1 MGGKIKQ
8 KGIIITFAVLLFSL
22 AVISLASAL
31 KENTRSIEHN
41 AEFAS
46 IIGRVAY
53 KFENVQDNIYD
64 IMLNVGN
71 MNFDSNESA
80 IWFYERLPD
89 KSKKETYLIDL
100 DVYAKFVAL
109 HSDALDVNINSATI
123 DVRDLSI
130 SPYDVNY
137 IHSKDKGKYY
147 NEISYSPATLNF
159 EGYFI
164 DITLQNQ
171 DYNGIITNV
180 KTSPS
185 SNIGLDV
192 IIRNSV
198 KITENELHYA
208 DVDPTKDSD
217 ITIKTSGQAHNDIVI
232 TITPTGVLTIT
243 NNNSVPID
251 INSGINFGALAT
263 EMPVVELPENLVVV
277 GAGGSDYNITK
288 R

>member
-1 MGGKIKQ
+1 MKQ
-8 KGIIITFAVLLFSL
+8 KGIIITFAILLFSL

-31 KENTRSIEHN
+31 KENTRGIEHN
-41 AEFAS
+41 AQFAS
-46 IIGRVAY
+46 TIGRVAY
-53 KFENVQDNIYD
+53 KFENIQDNIYD

-71 MNFDSNESA
+71 MGFDSNSEA

-89 KSKKETYLIDL
+89 KSKKETYQIDL
-100 DVYAKFVAL
+100 GVYAKFVAL
-109 HSDALDVNINSATI
+109 HADALDVNINSLSI

-130 SPYDVNY
+130 MPYDVNY
-137 IHSKDKGKYY
+137 THSKDKGRYY
-147 NEISYSPATLNF
+147 NEISYTPESLNF

-192 IIRNSV
+192 IIRNST
-198 KITENELHYA
+198 KIEENELHYA

-217 ITIKTSGQAHNDIVI
+217 ITIKTSGQARNDIVI
-232 TITPTGVLTIT
+232 AISPIGILTIT

-263 EMPVVELPENLVVV
+263 EMPVVELPKNLVVV
-277 GAGGSDYNITK
+277 SAGASDYNITK